1 MPRPVK
7 PKQNLILAERLE
19 AWAKKYSQLE
29 DSYVS
34 GLLAALR
41 DNKNLHV
48 WATLNPMDYLPIVEG
63 SSGAK
68 LIARTR
74 LIIVLRNVLVFAP
87 VALTWL
93 AVGEAT
99 KGFAL
104 YVNENATGVVNFLDF
119 WENGYGILA
128 DEWRISHVAV
138 LDFQI
143 ILAVIVL
150 TLAAS
155 VLGQRGSKMQNK
167 AVIEADRDRN
177 TIAVEIASFLHEK
190 QRISTVTMNQSLAG
204 AISKLVSATNALEST
219 SKNIQKTAKGFNP
232 EKITKPARGFV
243 YEELAAVAPKKK
255 RWLR

>member
-7 PKQNLILAERLE
+7 PKQNLVLAEKLE
-19 AWAKKYSQLE
+19 AWAKKYSQLQ
-29 DSYVS
+29 DTYVS

-74 LIIVLRNVLVFAP
+74 IIIVVRNVLVFAP

-99 KGFAL
+99 TGFAR

-150 TLAAS
+150 TLVAS

-167 AVIEADRDRN
+167 AVIQADRDRN
-177 TIAVEIASFLHEK
+177 TMAVEIAFFLHEK

-232 EKITKPARGFV
+232 EKIAKPARSFV
-243 YEELAAVAPKKK
+243 YEELAVAPKKK

>member
-7 PKQNLILAERLE
+7 PKQNLVLADKLE
-19 AWAKKYSQLE
+19 AWAKKYSQLD

-34 GLLAALR
+34 GLLTALR
-41 DNKNLHV
+41 ENKNLHV
-48 WATLNPMDYLPIVEG
+48 WASLNPMDYLPIVEG
-63 SSGAK
+63 NAGTK
-68 LIARTR
+68 LIARNR

-99 KGFAL
+99 TGFAQ

-128 DEWRISHVAV
+128 DEWRISHVAI

-150 TLAAS
+150 TLVAS
-155 VLGQRGSKMQNK
+155 VLGQRGSRMQNK
-167 AVIEADRDRN
+167 AMLTADRERN
-177 TIAVEIASFLHEK
+177 TMAVEIASYLFEK

-204 AISKLVSATNALEST
+204 AISKLVSATNTLEST
-219 SKNIQKTAKGFNP
+219 SKNIQKTAKEFNP
-232 EKITKPARGFV
+232 EKNIKPARSFV
-243 YEELAAVAPKKK
+243 YEDLAAATPKKK
-255 RWLR
+255 RWLK

>member
-7 PKQNLILAERLE
+7 AKQNLALADKLE
-19 AWAKKYSQLE
+19 AWAKKYLQLE
-29 DSYVS
+29 DTYVS

-99 KGFAL
+99 KGFAK

-128 DEWRISHVAV
+128 DEWRISHVAI

-150 TLAAS
+150 TLVAS

-167 AVIEADRDRN
+167 AVIQADRDRN

-219 SKNIQKTAKGFNP
+219 SKNIQKTAKGFTP
-232 EKITKPARGFV
+232 EKIAKPARGFV
-243 YEELAAVAPKKK
+243 YEELAAPTPKKK